1 MSILFN
7 QPKSLIKNLPWG
19 IPRSDGFDADDRWA
33 VILAGGDGLPR
44 GKSLIP
50 AFALGQRP
58 RQFLRTPGSDFVIN
72 KTRRHVSLAFPP
84 EKTMF
89 VVNENHL
96 SYAEEM
102 LDDVP
107 RGNIIVEPQDDGT
120 TFAVLY
126 SVLRLSKTNPNAV
139 VTFFPAD
146 FDAPNEKSFMAQ
158 VEAAQDAVRRQPNLI
173 LLGIEPANAD
183 ENRGWIEPDFSS
195 PMGKNLNVW
204 RVRDFRQSVSHTEA
218 RELMKRGGLWNSS
231 VMVGTISTFLR
242 KIRRAA
248 PEIYE
253 SFIAAESKIGTPGEY
268 LTVRRIY
275 HGNYADTNFSRDVL
289 AKSADKLMVI
299 PVPAAK
305 VRGIGI
311 KTPVTVTAPPN
322 PAATAFKS
330 MAVTAAGRV

>member
-1 MSILFN
+1 MSISFN
-7 QPKSLIKNLPWG
+7 QSKSLIKNLPRG
-19 IPRSDGFDADDRWA
+19 ISPINGSDSDDKWA

-44 GKSLIP
+44 GQSLIP
-50 AFALGQRP
+50 AFARGGRP

-72 KTRRHVSLAFPP
+72 KTRRQVSLTFPP

-96 SYAEEM
+96 SYIEDV

-107 RGNIIVEPQDDGT
+107 PGNIIVEPQDDGSV
-120 TFAVLY
+120 FAILY
-126 SVLRLSKTNPNAV
+126 SVLRLRKTNPNAV
-139 VTFFPAD
+139 VTFFPSD
-146 FDAPNEKSFMAQ
+146 FDALDPSGFMAQ

-173 LLGIEPANAD
+173 LLGIEPESPD
-183 ENRGWIEPDFSS
+183 ENREWIEPDLSS
-195 PMGKNLNVW
+195 PMGDNLNVW
-204 RVRDFRQSVSHTEA
+204 RVRDFRQSVSPSEA

-231 VMVGTISTFLR
+231 VMVGTVSTFLR

-253 SFIAAESKIGTPGEY
+253 SFIAAESKIGTPGER

-275 HGNYADTNFSRDVL
+275 HGNYADTDFSRDVL

-305 VRGIGI
+305 VRGIGVNP
-311 KTPVTVTAPPN
+311 PVIVASRQ
-322 PAATAFKS
+322 AAT
-330 MAVTAAGRV
+330 TALKGMEAASVRV